1 MNDDRPLTSSV
12 SSPDRSAP
20 AARPAGSE
28 PLSLEAAYDLVVCG
42 LLLAGLTF
50 LAQRLQPNLLRWT
63 LPAGLVGG
71 GLCVVWG
78 VLGRRGVRCHGG
90 ALVTLVAVAC
100 LLVGQAIQSWDAS
113 AGAEPKGRM
122 VAALMA
128 VLVLCCAGMLG
139 ILVWEDKQTIRH
151 GQRMA
156 GK

>member
-1 MNDDRPLTSSV
+1 MKDDHPLTSSV
-12 SSPDRSAP
+12 SPADRPAP

-42 LLLAGLTF
+42 LLLVGLPF
-50 LAQRLQPNLLRWT
+50 LAQHLQPSLLRWT

-90 ALVTLVAVAC
+90 AIVTLVPVAC
-100 LLVGQAIQSWDAS
+100 VMVCQAIHSWDAS

-128 VLVLCCAGMLG
+128 VLVLCCAGMFG
-139 ILVWEDKQTIRH
+139 TLVWEGKKAIRH
-151 GQRMA
+151 G
-156 GK
+156 